1 MWHLAGQVKR
11 LEKAETEL
19 TDDIRVGER
28 ERKRDSSLT
37 LMLVLKIQEKTRFA
51 INTSRSREM
60 PNPTAMMSHIGKKKS
75 SLIIIIITF

>member
-60 PNPTAMMSHIGKKKS
+60 H
-75 SLIIIIITF
+75 LQL